1 MSAKEYLQQL
11 RRFDTVINQKIKE
24 LEGLRS
30 TIYGVGSIDYSKER
44 VQSSQSVNA
53 PFVKV
58 ADRITDLEAEINQE
72 IDNFVDEKHKII
84 NQIQGLQNTNHVKL
98 LFKRYVE
105 FKSLEIIAVEM
116 NFTYQYTR
124 RLHGTALQDFE
135 NTYKEA
141 TFFILKAT

>member
-44 VQSSQSVNA
+44 VQTSQSVNA
-53 PFVKV
+53 PFVKA
-58 ADRITDLEAEINQE
+58 ADRIVDLEAEINRE
-72 IDNFVDEKHKII
+72 IDNFVNKKHIII
-84 NQIQGLQNTNHVKL
+84 NQIQCLQNVNHVKL

-105 FKSLEIIAVEM
+105 FKGFEVIAVEM
-116 NFTYQYTR
+116 KYTYQYTVEM
-124 RLHGTALQDFE
+124 HGYALCEFE
-135 NTYKEA
+135 KTYPN
-141 TFFILKAT
+141 L

>member
-44 VQSSQSVNA
+44 VQTSQSVNA
-53 PFVKV
+53 PFVKA
-58 ADRITDLEAEINQE
+58 ADRIADLEAEINRE
-72 IDNFVDEKHKII
+72 IDKFTDEKHKIV
-84 NQIQGLQNTNHVKL
+84 NQIQGLHNVNHVKI

-105 FKSLEIIAVEM
+105 FKNFKTIAAEM
-116 NFTYQYTR
+116 NFSCDHIR
-124 RLHGTALQDFE
+124 HLHINALQDFE
-135 NTYKEA
+135 DKILNSAQKNTQ
-141 TFFILKAT
+141 